1 MAKAKKLP
9 SGNWRTQ
16 VYLGRDAAGKPIVES
31 FTASTARESERLAA
45 VAAADHKRKKKQTL
59 TLGQAMDEFIDTCRV
74 QGYSPSTIPAYV
86 SIRENSFPALVSLR
100 LDQIT
105 ERDIQKAIDA
115 RAKDHAVK
123 TVRNEF
129 YFLRSVF
136 GKYAPDL
143 NLSGIVIA
151 KRKKSKKQLFSEGW
165 ARDVLTYA
173 KEHWETDFYLYCC
186 FIVSAGLRPS
196 EAYALTWGDLSAEPV
211 PALSR
216 DGRMYKMGLLSI
228 DKATVRDESRS
239 YVRKNVTKTDA
250 GERALRLD
258 WSFFQNL
265 YDCKPRGADHA
276 QILTLK
282 PNLVDYRWKKCR
294 AALGLPEKMRFYDLR
309 HFFATSVAYSGAS
322 EEELAR
328 VMGHSTSAFSH
339 QVYVELFRE
348 RQESVNAEL
357 AAGTAAL
364 YESIKK
370 PV

>member
-1 MAKAKKLP
+1 M
-9 SGNWRTQ
+9 
-16 VYLGRDAAGKPIVES
+16 
-31 FTASTARESERLAA
+31 
-45 VAAADHKRKKKQTL
+45 
-59 TLGQAMDEFIDTCRV
+59 
-74 QGYSPSTIPAYV
+74 
-86 SIRENSFPALVSLR
+86 
-100 LDQIT
+100 
-105 ERDIQKAIDA
+105 
-115 RAKDHAVK
+115 
-123 TVRNEF
+123 
-129 YFLRSVF
+129 
-136 GKYAPDL
+136 GKYVPDL

-151 KRKKSKKQLFSEGW
+151 KRKKPKKQLFSEGW

-211 PALSR
+211 SALSR
-216 DGRMYKMGLLSI
+216 DEKVYKMGLLSI
-228 DKATVRDESRS
+228 DKATVRNESRS

-265 YDCKPRGADHA
+265 YDCKTRGADHA

-294 AALGLPEKMRFYDLR
+294 A
-309 HFFATSVAYSGAS
+309 
-322 EEELAR
+322 
-328 VMGHSTSAFSH
+328 
-339 QVYVELFRE
+339 
-348 RQESVNAEL
+348 EL

>member
-45 VAAADHKRKKKQTL
+45 VAAADRKRKKKQTL

-74 QGYSPSTIPAYV
+74 QGYSPSTLRGYV
-86 SIRENSFPALVSLR
+86 TIRKNSFPSLVNAK

-105 ERDIQKAIDA
+105 PRDVQKALDDRA
-115 RAKDHAVK
+115 REHTPK
-123 TVRNEF
+123 TVRND
-129 YFLRSVF
+129 YFFLKTILEKNV
-136 GKYAPDL
+136 PDL
-143 NLSGIVIA
+143 QLNGIVLA
-151 KRKKSKKQLFSEGW
+151 KLKRKKKQLFSEKW
-165 ARDVLTYA
+165 AGDVLRYVA
-173 KEHWETDFYLYCC
+173 ERWETDFYLYCC

-196 EAYALTWGDLSAEPV
+196 EAYALTWGDLSASPID
-211 PALSR
+211 ALDSS
-216 DGRMYKMGLLSI
+216 GRTYKIGTINI
-228 DKATVRDESRS
+228 DKAIVRGE
-239 YVRKNVTKTDA
+239 KGFQPKGTKSDA
-250 GERALRLD
+250 GERVLRVD
-258 WSFFQNL
+258 WSFFENL
-265 YDCKPRGADHA
+265 YDAKPRGKDNE
-276 QILTLK
+276 QVFQMK
-282 PNLVDYRWKKCR
+282 PSRVIYRWDITRKD
-294 AALGLPEKMRFYDLR
+294 LGLPETMRFYDLR

-348 RQESVNAEL
+348 RQDEINAKM

-364 YESIKK
+364 YGSVSAKK
-370 PV
+370 